1 MKGLSIFL
9 AACTLAAMAGSGYA
23 DDVSAGRVIYTTGE
37 PVSGR
42 AVRARV
48 AGGDALPASL
58 LPCVN
63 CHRHDGRGV
72 AEGGVTPSQI
82 TWLDLT
88 KPYLSKAANGRRR
101 PAYDARSFERAVRE
115 GIDPAGNRLSAAMP
129 RYEFS
134 AAEFRGLI
142 AYLDTLGR
150 QATPGVTATSVRI
163 ATAVPRNNASA
174 EIAKQIVAVLRATF
188 ADAGEIH
195 GRRIELVVLDSPATP
210 IEKAR
215 FELEIASE
223 PPFAFVSGFDAGGD
237 GLLEGFAES
246 HEIPLVLPL
255 VFHSDASASNRQRF
269 YLYPG
274 LEDQLAA
281 LIKFTEKQRNA
292 PYSRL
297 IVLAPEEPP
306 WLQRV
311 QSRLD
316 RPMRF
321 DLIESDRA
329 GAYKRLTLA
338 ASAPNTGVLLLD
350 PAFALLQPLPPHTP
364 LLLLSA
370 LLPRSMDALR
380 PEIWREASIAVPFL
394 PNDISAKGLD
404 EFTKFLDRHGILK
417 GHMPTQMTTFAAA
430 RVLLDALASA
440 GRELSR
446 PGLITSLEGLYDV
459 HTGVTPALSFGRHRR
474 IAVGT
479 VPIAAFDSGT
489 RRFVRLGE
497 WPILP

>member
-1 MKGLSIFL
+1 MNGLWIFL
-9 AACTLAAMAGSGYA
+9 AACTLAGMAGSGYA
-23 DDVSAGRVIYTTGE
+23 DDVTAGRVIYTTGE
-37 PVSGR
+37 AVSGR

-63 CHRHDGRGV
+63 CHGHDGRGV

-101 PAYDARSFERAVRE
+101 PAYDARSFGRAVRA

-134 AAEFRGLI
+134 AAEFRDLI
-142 AYLDTLGR
+142 AYLRTLSGP
-150 QATPGVTATSVRI
+150 AAPGVTATSVRI

-215 FELEIASE
+215 FELEIAQQ
-223 PPFAFVSGFDAGGD
+223 PPFAFVSGFDAGAAGV
-237 GLLEGFAES
+237 LEAVAES
-246 HEIPLVLPL
+246 SEIPLVLPL
-255 VFHSDASASNRQRF
+255 SFHSDTSASNYQRF

-281 LIKFTEKQRNA
+281 LIRFTENQRHA

-297 IVLAPEEPP
+297 IVVAPEKPS

-311 QSRLD
+311 LVRLD
-316 RPMRF
+316 RPVEF
-321 DLIESDRA
+321 ELIESDRPDSQE
-329 GAYKRLTLA
+329 RLTRA
-338 ASAPNTGVLLLD
+338 ASAPNTAVILLD
-350 PAFALLQPLPPHTP
+350 PAFALLRPLPGNTS
-364 LLLLSA
+364 LLMLSA
-370 LLPRSMDALR
+370 LLPQRIEAIPPAVWRNVVIAL
-380 PEIWREASIAVPFL
+380 PSL
-394 PNDISAKGLD
+394 PSDVSKAGLA
-404 EFTKFLDRHGILK
+404 EFIRFLD
-417 GHMPTQMTTFAAA
+417 GHAVARGHLPAQIAAYAAA
-430 RVLLDALASA
+430 RVFLNALGSA
-440 GRELSR
+440 GRELTR
-446 PGLITSLEGLYDV
+446 PGLIAALESLNDL
-459 HTGVTPALSFGRHRR
+459 HTGITQPLSFGRRRR
-474 IAVGT
+474 IAVST
-479 VPIAAFDSGT
+479 VQIASFDFAN
-489 RRFVRLGE
+489 RRFVPLGE
-497 WPILP
+497 WPLP